1 MYTEVWI
8 VRVEGFNL
16 ILSSEIVS
24 EIIMDFLLIFLLI
37 FVDHARWNIVD

>member
-1 MYTEVWI
+1 MYTVVWI

-16 ILSSEIVS
+16 ILSSEIVL
-24 EIIMDFLLIFLLI
+24 EIIMNFLSIFLLI